1 MTEASLRERKKQR
14 TRQLIADTAARLFA
28 ERGFD
33 GVSVAEIAR
42 TAQLSEVTVFNYFPT
57 KGDLVFGRMAFVEEQ
72 LVTAIE
78 QRAPQESI
86 TTAFGRVLLAD
97 VDQLDAR
104 AEVIAE
110 AAAVIRASPTLQ
122 AHEREITERYTA
134 QLAVV
139 LAAESGVNQDDIEA
153 RAVASALMA
162 VHRGLLEHV
171 RNAVLAGTRGAQ
183 LAGDAAEQARRALA
197 RLESG
202 LADYPVRAA
211 VRRRAGSI
219 EIEQ

>member
-1 MTEASLRERKKQR
+1 MTEASLREQKKQQ
-14 TRQLIADTAARLFA
+14 TRQLIADTAAQLFA

-57 KGDLVFGRMAFVEEQ
+57 KGDLVFGRMEFVEER
-72 LVTAIE
+72 LVAAIE
-78 QRAPQESI
+78 QRASQEPI
-86 TTAFGRVLLAD
+86 TAAFGRVLLAD

-104 AEVIAE
+104 AEVIAR
-110 AAAVIRASPTLQ
+110 AAAIIRASPTLQ
-122 AHEREITERYTA
+122 AREREITEQYTA
-134 QLAVV
+134 RLAAV
-139 LAAESGVNQDDIEA
+139 LAAEAGMDHDDIEA

-171 RNAVLAGTRGAQ
+171 RNAVLAGRRGAR
-183 LAGDAAEQARRALA
+183 LARDAAEQARRALA

-202 LADYPVRAA
+202 LDGYAARGA
-211 VRRRAGSI
+211 VRRQAGSTDV
-219 EIEQ
+219 EQ

>member
-1 MTEASLRERKKQR
+1 MTEASLRERKKQQ

-57 KGDLVFGRMAFVEEQ
+57 KGDLVFGRMEFVEER
-72 LVTAIE
+72 LVAAIE
-78 QRAPQESI
+78 QRASRESI
-86 TTAFGRVLLAD
+86 AAAFSRVLLAD

-104 AEVIAE
+104 AEVIAR

-134 QLAVV
+134 RLATA
-139 LAAESGVNQDDIEA
+139 LAAEAGMDHDDIEA

-171 RNAVLAGTRGAQ
+171 RNAVLAGRRGAR
-183 LAGDAAEQARRALA
+183 LAEDATEQARRALA

-202 LADYPVRAA
+202 LADYPVRGA
-211 VRRRAGSI
+211 VKRRAGSI